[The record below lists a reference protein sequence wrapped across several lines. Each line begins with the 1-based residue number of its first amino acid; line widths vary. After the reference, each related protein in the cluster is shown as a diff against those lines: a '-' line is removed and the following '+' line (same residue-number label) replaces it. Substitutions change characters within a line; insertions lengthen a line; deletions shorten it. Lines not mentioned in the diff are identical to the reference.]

1 MTRSTEMGVLR
12 STVVL
17 VHGGWHGSWCWAQV
31 VPLLDR
37 RGISVRTIDLPSIDA
52 DPDDRSTLSGDAAA
66 VAALL
71 DDLQA
76 PALLC
81 GHSYGGMV
89 ITQAAASR
97 QDVAR
102 LVYLCAF
109 MPDTGESLLS
119 IIGERAPWIVVLE
132 DGRWLPD
139 LDQAA
144 ATFYADCDAA
154 TQRASIARLRP
165 MPTAPVEE
173 PVSAAPWRDIPS
185 TYVVCTQDMAI
196 PVEWQRELFA
206 PRADDVVELEAS
218 HSPFFSRPSAVADL
232 LAERAGA

>member
-1 MTRSTEMGVLR
+1 MSVQR

-37 RGISVRTIDLPSIDA
+37 RGLSVRTIDLPSIDA
-52 DPDDRSTLSGDAAA
+52 DPDDRSALSGDAAA

-71 DDLQA
+71 DDIED
-76 PALLC
+76 PVLLC

-89 ITQAAASR
+89 ITQAAAGR
-97 QDVAR
+97 NDVAR

-109 MPDTGESLLS
+109 MPAAGESLLA
-119 IIGERAPWIVVLE
+119 IIGGPAPWIVVHK

-139 LDQAA
+139 PEQAA
-144 ATFYADCDAA
+144 ATFYADCDAE
-154 TQRASIARLRP
+154 TQQAAIARLRP

-173 PVSAAPWRDIPS
+173 PVSSASWRDVPS

-196 PVEWQRELFA
+196 PVEWQRERFA
-206 PRADDVVELEAS
+206 PQADEVVELEAS
-218 HSPFFSRPSAVADL
+218 HSPFFSQPSAVADF

>member
-1 MTRSTEMGVLR
+1 MGVQR

-37 RGISVRTIDLPSIDA
+37 RGLSVRTIDLPSIDA
-52 DPDDRSTLSGDAAA
+52 DPHDRSALSGDAAA

-71 DDLQA
+71 DDLQG

-89 ITQAAASR
+89 ITQAAAGR

-109 MPDTGESLLS
+109 MPDAGESLLS
-119 IIGERAPWIVVLE
+119 IIGGRAPWIVAHE

-139 LDQAA
+139 LEQAA
-144 ATFYADCDAA
+144 ATFYADCDAE
-154 TQRASIARLRP
+154 TQQASTARLRP

-173 PVSAAPWRDIPS
+173 PVSSAPWRDIPS

-206 PRADDVVELEAS
+206 PRADEVVELEAG
-218 HSPFFSRPSAVADL
+218 HSPFFSQPAAVADL
-232 LAERAGA
+232 LAERGGA

>member
-1 MTRSTEMGVLR
+1 MGVQR

-37 RGISVRTIDLPSIDA
+37 RGVPVRTIDLPSIDA
-52 DPDDRSTLSGDAAA
+52 DPDDRSALSGDAAA

-71 DDLQA
+71 DDLKG

-89 ITQAAASR
+89 ITQAAAGR

-109 MPDTGESLLS
+109 MPDAGESLLS
-119 IIGERAPWIVVLE
+119 IIGARAPWIVAHE

-139 LDQAA
+139 LEQAA
-144 ATFYADCDAA
+144 TTFYSDCDAA
-154 TQRASIARLRP
+154 TQRASTARLRP

-173 PVSAAPWRDIPS
+173 PVSSAAWRDIPS

-196 PVEWQRELFA
+196 PVEWQRERFA
-206 PRADDVVELEAS
+206 PRADEVVELDAS
-218 HSPFFSRPSAVADL
+218 HSPFFSQPSALADL

>member
-1 MTRSTEMGVLR
+1 MSASR

-17 VHGGWHGSWCWAQV
+17 VHGGWQGSWCWAQV
-31 VPLLDR
+31 VPLLGH
-37 RGISVRTIDLPSIDA
+37 RGLSVRTIDLPSIDA
-52 DPDDRSTLSGDAAA
+52 DPDDRSGLSGDAAA

-71 DDLQA
+71 DDVQE

-89 ITQAAASR
+89 ITQAAADR

-109 MPDTGESLLS
+109 MPDAGESLLS
-119 IIGERAPWIVVLE
+119 IIGGQAPWIVALD

-139 LDQAA
+139 LEQAA
-144 ATFYADCDAA
+144 TTFYADCDAEI
-154 TQRASIARLRP
+154 QRASTARLRP

-173 PVSAAPWRDIPS
+173 PVTSARWRDIPT

-196 PVEWQRELFA
+196 PVEWQRERFA
-206 PRADDVVELEAS
+206 ARADDVAELEAS
-218 HSPFFSRPSAVADL
+218 HSPFFSQPSAVADL

>member
-1 MTRSTEMGVLR
+1 MSGPR

-17 VHGGWHGSWCWAQV
+17 VHGGWHGSWCWTQV
-31 VPLLDR
+31 VPLLER
-37 RGISVRTIDLPSIDA
+37 RCLSVHTIDLPSIDA
-52 DPDDRSTLSGDAAA
+52 DPDDRSALSGDAAA

-71 DDLQA
+71 DELHE

-89 ITQAAASR
+89 ITQAAGGR
-97 QDVAR
+97 KDVAR

-109 MPDTGESLLS
+109 MPDAGESLLS
-119 IIGERAPWIVVLE
+119 IIGGRAPWIVVHE

-139 LDQAA
+139 LEQAT
-144 ATFYADCDAA
+144 ATFYGDCDAE
-154 TQRASIARLRP
+154 TQRASVARLRP
-165 MPTAPVEE
+165 MPTAVVEE

-206 PRADDVVELEAS
+206 PRAADVVELEAS
-218 HSPFFSRPSAVADL
+218 HSPFFSHPAAVADL

>member
-1 MTRSTEMGVLR
+1 MSIQQ

-17 VHGGWHGSWCWAQV
+17 VHGGWHGSWCWAKV
-31 VPLLDR
+31 VPLLAG
-37 RGISVRTIDLPSIDA
+37 RGLSVRTIDLPSIDA
-52 DPDDRSTLSGDAAA
+52 DPDDRSALSGDAAA
-66 VAALL
+66 VTGLL
-71 DDLQA
+71 DEIQE

-89 ITQAAASR
+89 ITQAAAGR

-109 MPDTGESLLS
+109 MPDVGESLLS
-119 IIGERAPWIVVLE
+119 ITSVRAPWIVVRE

-139 LDQAA
+139 PEQAA
-144 ATFYADCDAA
+144 ATFYADCDAE
-154 TQRASIARLRP
+154 TQRTSIARLRP

-173 PVSAAPWRDIPS
+173 PVSSAPWRDIPS

-196 PVEWQRELFA
+196 PVEWQRERFA
-206 PRADDVVELEAS
+206 PRAHDVVELRAS
-218 HSPFFSRPSAVADL
+218 HSPFFSQPLAVADL

>member
-1 MTRSTEMGVLR
+1 MSGQR

-17 VHGGWHGSWCWAQV
+17 VHGGWHGSWCWTQV
-31 VPLLDR
+31 VPPLER
-37 RGISVRTIDLPSIDA
+37 RGLSVRTIDLPSIDA
-52 DPDDRSTLSGDAAA
+52 DPDDRSALSGDAAA

-71 DDLQA
+71 DELHE

-89 ITQAAASR
+89 ITQAAAGR
-97 QDVAR
+97 KDVAR

-109 MPDTGESLLS
+109 MPDAGESLLS
-119 IIGERAPWIVVLE
+119 IIGERAPWIVAHE

-139 LDQAA
+139 LEQAT
-144 ATFYADCDAA
+144 ATFYGDCDTE
-154 TQRASIARLRP
+154 TQRASVARLRP
-165 MPTAPVEE
+165 MPTAVVEE
-173 PVSAAPWRDIPS
+173 PVSAAPWREIPS
-185 TYVVCTQDMAI
+185 TYVVCTKDMAI

-206 PRADDVVELEAS
+206 PRAADVIELEAS
-218 HSPFFSRPSAVADL
+218 HSPFFSHPSAVADL

>member
-1 MTRSTEMGVLR
+1 MSVQR

-17 VHGGWHGSWCWAQV
+17 VHGGWHGSWCWERV
-31 VPLLDR
+31 TPLLDR
-37 RGISVRTIDLPSIDA
+37 RGLSVRTIDLPSIDA
-52 DPDDRSTLSGDAAA
+52 DADNGSGLSGDAAA

-71 DDLQA
+71 DDMQE

-89 ITQAAASR
+89 ITQAAAGR

-109 MPDTGESLLS
+109 MPDAGESVLS
-119 IIGERAPWIVVLE
+119 IIGGPPPWIVVHE

-139 LDQAA
+139 LEQAA
-144 ATFYADCDAA
+144 ATFYADCDAE
-154 TQRASIARLRP
+154 TQRASTARLRP

-173 PVSAAPWRDIPS
+173 PVYSAAWHDIPS
-185 TYVVCTQDMAI
+185 TYVVCTEDAAI
-196 PVEWQRELFA
+196 PVEWQRNLFA
-206 PRADDVVELEAS
+206 PRADDVVDLDAS
-218 HSPFFSRPSAVADL
+218 HSPFFSQPSGVADL

>member
-1 MTRSTEMGVLR
+1 MGVLR

-17 VHGGWHGSWCWAQV
+17 VHGGWHGSWCWARV

-37 RGISVRTIDLPSIDA
+37 RGVPVRTIDLPSIDA
-52 DPDDRSTLSGDAAA
+52 DPDDRSALSGDAAA
-66 VAALL
+66 VTGLL
-71 DDLQA
+71 DGVKE

-89 ITQAAASR
+89 ITQAAAGR

-109 MPDTGESLLS
+109 MPDAGESLLS
-119 IIGERAPWIVVLE
+119 IIGERAPWIVEQE

-139 LDQAA
+139 LERAA
-144 ATFYADCDAA
+144 TTFYADCDAE
-154 TQRASIARLRP
+154 TQRAATARLRP
-165 MPTAPVEE
+165 MPRAPVEE
-173 PVSAAPWRDIPS
+173 PVSSAPWRDIPS

-196 PVEWQRELFA
+196 PVEWQRERFA
-206 PRADDVVELEAS
+206 PQADDVVELEAS
-218 HSPFFSRPSAVADL
+218 HSPFFSQPSAVAGL
-232 LAERAGA
+232 LAECAGA

>member
-1 MTRSTEMGVLR
+1 MSIQR

-17 VHGGWHGSWCWAQV
+17 VHGGWHGSWCWARV

-37 RGISVRTIDLPSIDA
+37 RGLSVRTIDLPSIDA
-52 DPDDRSTLSGDAAA
+52 DPDDRSGLSGDAAA

-71 DDLQA
+71 DDVEE

-89 ITQAAASR
+89 ITQAAAGR

-109 MPDTGESLLS
+109 MPDAGESLLS
-119 IIGERAPWIVVLE
+119 ISGERAPWIVAQE

-139 LDQAA
+139 LEQTAT
-144 ATFYADCDAA
+144 TFYADCDAE
-154 TQRASIARLRP
+154 TQRASTARLRP

-173 PVSAAPWRDIPS
+173 PVASAPWRDIPS
-185 TYVVCTQDMAI
+185 TYVICTRDMAI
-196 PVEWQRELFA
+196 PVEWQRNRFA
-206 PRADDVVELEAS
+206 PRADEVVELDAS
-218 HSPFFSRPSAVADL
+218 HSPFFSQPSAVADL
-232 LAERAGA
+232 LAERVGA